1 MKLKKKKGE
10 REMGKLTQYE
20 KLTRLVGKGLADEM
34 CLTPLQPPPESEWEA
49 EFTELFG
56 PDWRG
61 TLFSP
66 EWREFLLKEGEVKE
80 VGIPPKEGKRQDVP
94 SSGSE
99 SEEKDV
105 PNSGSESD
113 EEMSQGDKSLMR
125 MADDNLMELL
135 HPSIRALVEKL
146 KEKISSLQA
155 AVKQKDEE
163 ILNLKHK
170 ASKKS
175 SPGSESISAL
185 HSGLQV
191 LRSLSSVYDNNKS
204 VDGTRSWMPK
214 TEVALREELEKAQ
227 SQIKVMASQHK
238 ENSSLISASLS
249 VKSSDPSSG
258 ISEQVASLREGL
270 DRLTNEVRAYANK
283 ENSSTDSSSQDVS
296 NQSSKTASSADWF
309 EGINDLQM
317 RSLLCRK
324 DSYEFGKTKKI
335 LSWQRDIS
343 ISWNAFRSE
352 PTRWSSSFDPKYFS
366 DPSKFDDPRT
376 PEGPTSRT
384 SRDILVTSKYSKPPS
399 KSTKKNNNKN
409 NFTNFI

>member
-1 MKLKKKKGE
+1 
-10 REMGKLTQYE
+10 
-20 KLTRLVGKGLADEM
+20 
-34 CLTPLQPPPESEWEA
+34 
-49 EFTELFG
+49 
-56 PDWRG
+56 
-61 TLFSP
+61 
-66 EWREFLLKEGEVKE
+66 
-80 VGIPPKEGKRQDVP
+80 
-94 SSGSE
+94 
-99 SEEKDV
+99 
-105 PNSGSESD
+105 
-113 EEMSQGDKSLMR
+113 MSQGDKNLMK

-155 AVKQKDEE
+155 AVMQKDEE

-175 SPGSESISAL
+175 SPESGSISSL

-191 LRSLSSVYDNNKS
+191 LRSWSSVYDNKS
-204 VDGTRSWMPK
+204 VDGTRSWMPT
-214 TEVALREELEKAQ
+214 TEVALREEPEKA
-227 SQIKVMASQHK
+227 AP
-238 ENSSLISASLS
+238 LS
-249 VKSSDPSSG
+249 VKSSDPSPG
-258 ISEQVASLREGL
+258 ISEQFASLRKGL

-283 ENSSTDSSSQDVS
+283 ENSSSDSSSQDVS

-352 PTRWSSSFDPKYFS
+352 PTRWSSSFDPKYLS

-384 SRDILVTSKYSKPPS
+384 SRDILATSKYSKPHQNLPKKITTKTILPTLYRQTNCHANVFCVCAHS
-399 KSTKKNNNKN
+399 KT
-409 NFTNFI
+409 

>member
-1 MKLKKKKGE
+1 
-10 REMGKLTQYE
+10 MGKLTQYE

-80 VGIPPKEGKRQDVP
+80 VGIPPKEGKRQNVP

-175 SPGSESISAL
+175 SPESESISAL

-283 ENSSTDSSSQDVS
+283 ENSSTNSSSQDETRVAR
-296 NQSSKTASSADWF
+296 QSHLLIGSKESMIF
-309 EGINDLQM
+309 
-317 RSLLCRK
+317 K
-324 DSYEFGKTKKI
+324 
-335 LSWQRDIS
+335 
-343 ISWNAFRSE
+343 
-352 PTRWSSSFDPKYFS
+352 
-366 DPSKFDDPRT
+366 
-376 PEGPTSRT
+376 
-384 SRDILVTSKYSKPPS
+384 
-399 KSTKKNNNKN
+399 
-409 NFTNFI
+409 